1 MTCSTTLRVLLPALT
16 LATTCLAQ
24 VNLTLPSEF
33 DRSWGSGSASSAML
47 GQNSSRTQMIFV
59 APFAPGTTVT
69 QFGIRCAPST
79 IDRPSFTA
87 TIEIRMSS
95 TTAVPGALNA
105 AFASNVG
112 SDEVVVLPQQT
123 VTIPAMPANRGT
135 GVFATFPLATPFV
148 FGLNGS
154 PNINV
159 EFLVYGRST
168 GASWSTDRAFA
179 GTTGQARDH
188 GIGCGTGTVT
198 SSSTAGAGGAYTDGS
213 TITFT
218 LTGGPPGSLA
228 FVLPSLDMKE
238 FVPGFPLPFPLALIG
253 SAPGCDL
260 LLNLDFALLPT
271 VTDGSGNASVPMTI
285 SGYSSFGFGAQWGY
299 LIPPTIGNPFGLEV
313 LRSRAIYIG
322 PRVVVPNAQ
331 YVWDLFDVNATTGS
345 ATTDSVPIVQFTV
358 L

>member
-1 MTCSTTLRVLLPALT
+1 MLHARTLSLLAT
-16 LATTCLAQ
+16 AISLATTCAAQ
-24 VNLTLPSEF
+24 VNLTLPAEF
-33 DRSWGSGSASSAML
+33 DRSWGSGGTSSAML

-59 APFAPGTTVT
+59 APFAPNTVVT
-69 QFGIRCAPST
+69 EFGIRCAPST
-79 IDRPSFTA
+79 IDRASFTA

-112 SDEVVVLPQQT
+112 SDEVIVLPQQL

-135 GVFATFPLATPFV
+135 GLFATFPLQTPFV
-148 FGLNGS
+148 FGTNGN

-159 EFLVYGRST
+159 EFLVYGRSA
-168 GASWSTDRAFA
+168 GASWATDRAFA
-179 GTTGQARDH
+179 GANGQARDH

-198 SSSTAGAGGAYTDGS
+198 STSTGGTYVDGS
-213 TITFT
+213 TINFT
-218 LTGGPPGSLA
+218 LTGGPPNSIA
-228 FVLPSLDMKE
+228 FVQPSLDMKE

-260 LLNLDFALLPT
+260 LVNLDFALLP
-271 VTDGSGNASVPMTI
+271 VLTDGAGNATVPLTI
-285 SGYSSFGFGAQWGY
+285 SGYSSFGFAAQWGY
-299 LIPPTIGNPFGLEV
+299 LIPPTVQNPFGLEV

-322 PRVVVPNAQ
+322 PKVVVPFAQ
-331 YVWDLFDVNATTGS
+331 YVWDLFDVNAVTGS
-345 ATTDSVPIVQFTV
+345 ATTDSVPVVQFTI